1 MFNNLPPLLSL
12 RAFESAARLGSFKR
26 AAEELAVTPAAVG
39 AQIKALEQ
47 RLGVL
52 LFERQHRKNVA
63 TPAAFHLQR
72 SCYQAF
78 TIVSG
83 AIDSIIPQAAER
95 TLTIGV
101 GSLFASR
108 WLSPRLSRFWMAH
121 PDIALRLTHT
131 PDMAGFEND
140 ELDAVIAWG
149 YGDWKSYDSVELIRP
164 HLVPV
169 ASPRYI
175 DHHGKPHS
183 AQTLQ
188 QHVLVH
194 EIDHRMWQQWFRV
207 NRIEFVNRNASTTVR
222 DGVIALQ
229 LALDGQAIALAVEE
243 FLESEFNSGALE
255 KLFESNSSEDAAYY
269 LATPTA
275 KAGSEPLKLF
285 SDWLLKETSTP
296 TTNQLR
302 IDSD

>member
-1 MFNNLPPLLSL
+1 MFSKLPPLLSL

-26 AAEELAVTPAAVG
+26 AAEELAVTPAAIG
-39 AQIKALEQ
+39 AQVKALEE
-47 RLGVL
+47 RLGFL
-52 LFERQHRKNVA
+52 LFERQHRKIVA
-63 TPAAFHLQR
+63 TPAAFHLQQA
-72 SCYQAF
+72 CHQAF
-78 TIVSG
+78 TTLSG
-83 AIDSIIPQAAER
+83 AIETIIPQAAER

-108 WLSPRLSRFWMAH
+108 WLSPRLSRFWLVH

-131 PDMAGFEND
+131 PDMARVENN

-169 ASPRYI
+169 ASPRYL
-175 DHHGKPHS
+175 DLHGRPQN
-183 AQTLQ
+183 AQTLH

-194 EIDHRMWQQWFRV
+194 EIDHRMWRQWFGV
-207 NRIEFVNRNASTTVR
+207 NRTEFVNQSASTTVR

-243 FLESEFNSGALE
+243 FLEGEFSSGALE
-255 KLFESNSSEDAAYY
+255 KLFESSSSKDAAYY
-269 LATPTA
+269 FATPTA
-275 KAGSEPLKLF
+275 KAGSEPLQLF
-285 SDWLLKETSTP
+285 SDWLLKETSAP
-296 TTNQLR
+296 TTNRLLV
-302 IDSD
+302 DSD

>member
-1 MFNNLPPLLSL
+1 M
-12 RAFESAARLGSFKR
+12 
-26 AAEELAVTPAAVG
+26 TPAAVG
-39 AQIKALEQ
+39 AQVKALEQ

-52 LFERQHRKNVA
+52 LFERQHRKIVA
-63 TPAAFHLQR
+63 TPAAFHLQQA
-72 SCYQAF
+72 CNQAF

-83 AIDSIIPQAAER
+83 AIETIIPQSAER

-108 WLSPRLSRFWMAH
+108 WLSPRLSHFWLAH

-169 ASPRYI
+169 ASPRYL
-175 DHHGKPHS
+175 DLHGRPQN

-194 EIDHRMWQQWFRV
+194 EIDHRMWQQWFSV
-207 NRIEFVNRNASTTVR
+207 NRTEFVNRNTSTTVR
-222 DGVIALQ
+222 DSVIALQ

-243 FLESEFNSGALE
+243 FLEGEFSSGALE
-255 KLFESNSSEDAAYY
+255 KLFESSSSKDAAYY
-269 LATPTA
+269 FSTPTA
-275 KAGSEPLKLF
+275 KAGSEPLQSF
-285 SDWLLKETSTP
+285 SDWLLKETSAP
-296 TTNQLR
+296 ATNRLR